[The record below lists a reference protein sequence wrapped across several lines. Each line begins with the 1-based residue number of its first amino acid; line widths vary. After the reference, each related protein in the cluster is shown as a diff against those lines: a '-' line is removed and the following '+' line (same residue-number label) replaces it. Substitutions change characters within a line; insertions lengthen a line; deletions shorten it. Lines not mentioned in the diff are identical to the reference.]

1 MDSKKL
7 TIQVIPG
14 NTGKIRTWTLS
25 SSTVKVFYVFLF
37 LLLMIGVGL
46 FLFSGKIALQLT
58 TTEYLKKG
66 NDRLFIE
73 NQQLRSALTDLDSLR
88 VLHQKFGNLAQTYLN
103 EGLKVPAQISLPEK
117 PPLASNEQVENYLDK
132 VGERLKNTKK
142 SNARPSIKPVIGI
155 ISQKYSQIDNT
166 GKEHGGIDIAAMIND
181 PVYVTAPGVV
191 TYSGWKSD
199 YGITVIVDH
208 GDSYKTLY
216 AHLNRNVVKKGD
228 FVERGQTIGMVGMTG
243 NTSGPHLHYEIK
255 YNQKTVNPED
265 YFLKSL

>member
-1 MDSKKL
+1 
-7 TIQVIPG
+7 
-14 NTGKIRTWTLS
+14 
-25 SSTVKVFYVFLF
+25 
-37 LLLMIGVGL
+37 
-46 FLFSGKIALQLT
+46 
-58 TTEYLKKG
+58 
-66 NDRLFIE
+66 
-73 NQQLRSALTDLDSLR
+73 
-88 VLHQKFGNLAQTYLN
+88 
-103 EGLKVPAQISLPEK
+103 
-117 PPLASNEQVENYLDK
+117 
-132 VGERLKNTKK
+132 
-142 SNARPSIKPVIGI
+142 
-155 ISQKYSQIDNT
+155 
-166 GKEHGGIDIAAMIND
+166 MIND